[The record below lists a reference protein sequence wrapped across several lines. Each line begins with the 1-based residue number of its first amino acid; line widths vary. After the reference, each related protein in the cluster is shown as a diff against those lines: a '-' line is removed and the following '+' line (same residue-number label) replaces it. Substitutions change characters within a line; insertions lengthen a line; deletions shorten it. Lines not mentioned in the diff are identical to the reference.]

1 VDSAFVGREREVA
14 LLRAAREASRSGRP
28 ALVLVGG
35 EAGSGRSLTVATALE
50 GGAVLLGR
58 CVPLTGTALPY
69 GPWVDVL
76 RALPGESRVVR
87 GGPRVGSARLETDH
101 ELARAEL
108 LDEVQTALGAAA
120 RECPLAVV
128 LEDMHWADRASID
141 ALMYV
146 ASKLRDEPLLV
157 VATFRSDS
165 IAGTDWAAGLAELG
179 RLPVT
184 TRVELSGLG
193 LDDVAALVS
202 AHRPEPAED
211 GDHRALAARIL
222 AASGGN
228 AFFASQL
235 VADPSWLEGAGGL
248 PVRLRDVVAGRVRS
262 LSPGARD
269 VLEVMSVLGRPV
281 ADSVVGQAAGEG
293 FVDALHELVAS
304 GLVVADRAQGTLAV
318 RYGVIRS
325 FLYDTLLPLEQRRL
339 HARVAEALDLAGG
352 TDVAALAERADH
364 WFRAGEPGHA
374 LPAAV
379 RAGRGAVDVVAAELA
394 WCHLGRAVSLWERA
408 PGAPDCG
415 VTHVELL
422 ALAAGAARWCGDP
435 GSAADLVRT
444 ALGEAASDEV
454 RAALEE
460 RLGRYLYEAGDVAGS
475 RAAYERAAALLA
487 GSPPS
492 ALAAQVAAALASL
505 SMLRG
510 AYAAAAAEARA
521 AFGLARS
528 ADAPLAAAYALSTLG
543 VCLSVTGQTDRT
555 GAADPSGEAVEVLR
569 EAADVARQADDVESI
584 MRVDI
589 ALAVALERSGRLT
602 EALEVARRALERAR
616 SYRLTGSFGVV
627 AAANALDLMRVLGLW
642 SEADALA
649 ADGLD
654 GPASPSHQAYL
665 LSLRA
670 ALSVARGEL
679 ERARADLD
687 RAAGLADLDEPDSA
701 VPHLLAR
708 AELALWSGRTREA
721 VGHSRRAFDL
731 AATTDEPTLA
741 AWTSAMLVRAL
752 VDDGALATDDL
763 VPAVPALPA
772 VDAAAVQ
779 ARCWLLT
786 AAAERTRVPAGRA
799 DAARAWALAAAAW
812 AEVARPYEE
821 AYCRLR
827 EGEAALAAGERRTA
841 RTPLARAHA
850 LAGTLGARPIAQEVE
865 ATARRARIRLG
876 GEEPAPPAP
885 PSAVPTRDG
894 EGPLTGRESE
904 VLHLLELGLTN
915 RQIARRL
922 FLSERTVGVH
932 VSNILR
938 KLGARNR
945 GEAAALARRADRS
958 ATT

>member
-1 VDSAFVGREREVA
+1 MDSAFVGREREVA

-28 ALVLVGG
+28 ALVLLGG
-35 EAGSGRSLTVATALE
+35 EAGSGRSLTVSTALE

-76 RALPGESRVVR
+76 RALPGESRVS
-87 GGPRVGSARLETDH
+87 GGRPVGPARLESDH
-101 ELARAEL
+101 ELARAEI
-108 LDEVQTALGAAA
+108 LDEVHTALTEAA
-120 RECPLAVV
+120 RESPLAVV

-141 ALMYV
+141 TLMYV

-165 IAGTDWAAGLAELG
+165 TTGTDWAEGLAELG

-184 TRVELSGLG
+184 TRVELPGLG

-202 AHRPEPAED
+202 AHRPEPAD
-211 GDHRALAARIL
+211 VGDQRSLAARIL

-228 AFFASQL
+228 AFFAAQL
-235 VADPSWLEGAGGL
+235 VADPSWLEGAGDL

-262 LSPGARD
+262 LSPAARD

-281 ADSVVGQAAGEG
+281 ADSVVAQAAGEG
-293 FVDALHELVAS
+293 FVDALRELVTS
-304 GLVVADRAQGTLAV
+304 GLVVADHEHGTLAV
-318 RYGVIRS
+318 RYGVVHS
-325 FLYDTLLPLEQRRL
+325 FLYDTLLPLERRRL
-339 HARVAEALDLAGG
+339 HARVADALDHAGG
-352 TDVAALAERADH
+352 ADVAALAERAEH
-364 WFRAGEPGHA
+364 WYRADDPGRA

-379 RAGRGAVDVVAAELA
+379 RAGAGAVDVVAAELA
-394 WCHLGRAVSLWERA
+394 WRHLGRAVALWERV
-408 PGAPDCG
+408 PGAAACG
-415 VTHVELL
+415 LTHAELL

-435 GSAADLVRT
+435 GAAADLVRT
-444 ALGEAASDEV
+444 ALGEAATDDV
-454 RAALEE
+454 RVALEE

-475 RAAYERAAALLA
+475 RAAYEHGAALLA

-510 AYAAAAAEARA
+510 AYAAAAGEARA
-521 AFGLARS
+521 ALDLARR

-543 VCLSVTGQTDRT
+543 VCLSVTGE
-555 GAADPSGEAVEVLR
+555 AAEAVDVLR
-569 EAADVARQADDVESI
+569 EAAEVARRADDIESI

-602 EALEVARRALERAR
+602 EALEAARRALERAR
-616 SYRLTGSFGVV
+616 TYRLTGSFGVV

-642 SEADALA
+642 SEAERLA

-679 ERARADLD
+679 VRARADLD

-708 AELALWSGRTREA
+708 AELALWSGDTRQA
-721 VGHSRRAFDL
+721 VEQSRRAFDL
-731 AATTDEPTLA
+731 AVTTDEPALA

-752 VDDGALATDDL
+752 VDHGTAGEDDL
-763 VPAVPALPA
+763 DAAVPAPA
-772 VDAAAVQ
+772 GSAVQ

-786 AAAERTRVPAGRA
+786 SAAERTRVPPGRS
-799 DAARAWALAAAAW
+799 DSARAWALAAASW

-827 EGEAALAAGERRTA
+827 QGEAALAAGERRAA
-841 RTPLARAHA
+841 RAPLARAHA
-850 LAGTLGARPIAQEVE
+850 LAETLGARPVADEVE

-876 GEEPAPPAP
+876 GEEPAPAGGP
-885 PSAVPTRDG
+885 AVPTRDG

-945 GEAAALARRADRS
+945 GEAAALARRAAHS
-958 ATT
+958 AST